1 MVGPTRTNSITSGV
15 QEYSYVSHP
24 GTQDQINEWLRSFHS
39 REWTHICHLTTTT
52 PHGVHSVEKSFR
64 WWIRRL
70 ENLNQ
75 KRVTY
80 LYSIE
85 QSSPTHL
92 HIHCVL
98 GNISNLSITQMKN
111 LWSHIG
117 FSKISLFDHDLI
129 HGGIRYVM
137 KDVIDGTSL
146 GFGQKLKGMTFKN
159 DHSTGVTN
167 QPNNYRRNS
176 YE

>member
-15 QEYSYVSHP
+15 QEYSYVSHQ
-24 GTQDQINEWLRSFHS
+24 GSQDQINEWLRSFHS
-39 REWTHICHLTTTT
+39 SEWSHLCHLTTTQST
-52 PHGVHSVEKSFR
+52 TQHSVEKSFR

-75 KRVTY
+75 KRVNY

-85 QSSPTHL
+85 MSSPTHL

-117 FSKISLFDHDLI
+117 FSKISLFDHDLQS
-129 HGGIRYVM
+129 GGIRYVM

-146 GFGQKLKGMTFKN
+146 GFGQKLKGMTFTN
-159 DHSTGVTN
+159 DHSTRSDQLTKN
-167 QPNNYRRNS
+167 RRNRD
-176 YE
+176 E